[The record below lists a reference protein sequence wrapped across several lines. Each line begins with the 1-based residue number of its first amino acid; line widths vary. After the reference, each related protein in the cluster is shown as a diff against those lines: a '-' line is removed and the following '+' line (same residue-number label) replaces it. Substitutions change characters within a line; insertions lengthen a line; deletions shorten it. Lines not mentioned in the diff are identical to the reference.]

1 MVPGFARPAA
11 DLAAPRPVSMAA
23 HKGCYYM
30 RFEVVDKP
38 GVFAGIAQALGAH
51 NVSMESIIQRGRD
64 PGERVPVVMTTHDTL
79 ESDMT
84 EAVAAIAALDAVVM
98 TPRIIRIEDL

>member
-1 MVPGFARPAA
+1 M
-11 DLAAPRPVSMAA
+11 SA
-23 HKGCYYM
+23 HRGAYYM

-51 NVSMESIIQRGRD
+51 NVSMESIIQRTRD
-64 PGERVPVVMTTHDTL
+64 PGEPVPVVMTTHDTL

-84 EAVAAIAALDAVVM
+84 EAAQAIAALDAVVM
-98 TPRIIRIEDL
+98 APRIIRIEDL